1 MRGRERS
8 DRIAP
13 LTTRFGVPCAPMRVV
28 KTFLEG
34 IVVTVPSAAVLYVL
48 RNHVAVG
55 AFVTALVAVL
65 LLAVVYHWETK
76 TSGSGGNMDR
86 DDTPKVVVLSL
97 NQQGG
102 QTAHTIVNQAP
113 KPTVALGKTLS
124 DNEPD
129 NAGHFHSRAEIV
141 VTSPYPAANL
151 YVEAHGASVE
161 SVELMPQRGG
171 SFMTGHA
178 GKREGFAFNNLQS
191 PQGVIHIDVV
201 SSRSEARI
209 AFVARVE

>member
-1 MRGRERS
+1 
-8 DRIAP
+8 
-13 LTTRFGVPCAPMRVV
+13 MRVA

-76 TSGSGGNMDR
+76 TSGSGGNMDQ

-113 KPTVALGKTLS
+113 LPTVALGR
-124 DNEPD
+124 PD
-129 NAGHFHSRAEIV
+129 ARAIQV
-141 VTSPYPAANL
+141 PVA
-151 YVEAHGASVE
+151 V
-161 SVELMPQRGG
+161 GG
-171 SFMTGHA
+171 F
-178 GKREGFAFNNLQS
+178 RQS
-191 PQGVIHIDVV
+191 AI
-201 SSRSEARI
+201 E
-209 AFVARVE
+209 